1 LREEIINSIV
11 QTGEIKDVCQNVAKN
26 SGLAQ
31 DLYNEVILIFCE
43 MPSEKLI
50 KVYNSG
56 YFKFY
61 AVRVVLNTFNSTT
74 SPFSR
79 RYRHFE
85 KKHQIGAD
93 IYEQENEYEH
103 EKDEQINLIEVEMKK
118 LSWYEARLFKEY
130 LEAGSCRKLSAKTG
144 IPFQSIWKT
153 VSEVRKKLKE
163 QIT

>member
-1 LREEIINSIV
+1 MREEIINSIV

-61 AVRVVLNTFNSTT
+61 AVRIVLNTFNSNT

-79 RYRHFE
+79 KYKHFE
-85 KKHQIGAD
+85 KKQEISGD
-93 IYEQENEYEH
+93 TYQQENEYEH
-103 EKDEQINLIEVEMKK
+103 EKDEKIGWIESEMEK
-118 LSWYEARLFKEY
+118 LSWYEARLFREY
-130 LEAGSCRKLSAKTG
+130 LDAGSCRKLSAKTG

-163 QIT
+163 QMS